1 MIGEDEGKEAPHVH
15 PLHSLHPSTVGDDRR
30 EAHDTDGWTGMMVV
44 DIIREMNSRKPIIYV
59 HTPPPSSTSFHPLLP
74 LVTLASERRRE
85 RQREC
90 GRESREGR

>member
-1 MIGEDEGKEAPHVH
+1 MCTV
-15 PLHSLHPSTVGDDRR
+15 PLHAPIVTERSDRR
-30 EAHDTDGWTGMMVV
+30 ERSEGGTGMMVV